1 MAGHS
6 LINIGELSR
15 PATVLI
21 EKVSN
26 AVGTV
31 WEPRQIRR
39 VAQAKADAAFILA
52 EGEIEVTDLQRR
64 AAQRFVEEE
73 TRNQSNME
81 SITGQAI
88 PQLNSDA
95 PVENMAD
102 DWIANFFDKCRI
114 VSDEDMQN
122 LWSRILAGEANSPG
136 SFSRKTVNMLAD
148 MDKSDAVL
156 FANLCRF
163 EWWIGGTLCPLIF
176 DRGDQIYRNYGIST
190 YSLGQLNSI
199 GFIQI
204 GALGFGLSERPQ
216 RITVSYFGRPV
227 NITFPEATG
236 NNLNVGDVIF
246 TPSGV
251 QLSRIVEATPV
262 DGFFNFVYDRWA
274 AQSLVPPRNTQSG
287 SPGTG

>member
-39 VAQAKADAAFILA
+39 VAQAKADAALILA
-52 EGEIEVTDLQRR
+52 EGEIEITDLQRR
-64 AAQRFVEEE
+64 AAQRFVDEE

-81 SITGQAI
+81 SITEQAI
-88 PQLNSDA
+88 PQLNPDA

-122 LWSRILAGEANSPG
+122 LWSRILAGEANSPS

-148 MDKSDAVL
+148 MDKSDAEL
-156 FANLCRF
+156 FANLCCF
-163 EWWIGGTLCPLIF
+163 GWWINGMLAPLIF
-176 DRGDQIYRNYGIST
+176 DPNDPIHHKYGINT

-199 GFIQI
+199 GFIQT
-204 GALGFGLSERPQ
+204 GSLGFSISERPQ
-216 RITVSYFGRPV
+216 RITASYFGRPV
-227 NITFPEATG
+227 NITFPAATG
-236 NNLNVGDVIF
+236 NKLKIGSVF
-246 TPSGV
+246 LTPYGQ
-251 QLSRIVEATPV
+251 QLSRIVETAPV
-262 DGFFNFVYDRWA
+262 DGFFEFVYDRWSE
-274 AQSLVPPRNTQSG
+274 QSLVPPRTRPTQA
-287 SPGTG
+287 PGG

>member
-26 AVGTV
+26 AVGAI

-39 VAQAKADAAFILA
+39 VAQAKVDAAFILA

-81 SITGQAI
+81 NITGKALL
-88 PQLNSDA
+88 QLNPDA
-95 PVENMAD
+95 PVENVDD
-102 DWIANFFDKCRI
+102 DWITNFFDKCRI

-122 LWSRILAGEANSPG
+122 LWSRILAGEANSPS

-148 MDKSDAVL
+148 MDKSDAEL
-156 FANLCRF
+156 FANLCSFGWRV
-163 EWWIGGTLCPLIF
+163 EGGLLPLIL
-176 DRGDQIYRNYGIST
+176 DYQEQLYKQLGIGLF
-190 YSLGQLNSI
+190 SLGQLASI
-199 GFIQI
+199 GLIQV
-204 GALGFGLSERPQ
+204 GAGFTIRERP
-216 RITVSYFGRPV
+216 REIVAVYYDRPV
-227 NITFPEATG
+227 QITFPRETG
-236 NNLNVGDVIF
+236 NVLQIGTVLL
-246 TPSGV
+246 TPSGH
-251 QLSRIVEATPV
+251 QLSEIVQSTPV
-262 DGFFNFVYDRWA
+262 NGFFEFVYDRWST
-274 AQSLVPPRNTQSG
+274 QSLVPPRNTQSG
-287 SPGTG
+287 SLGNE

>member
-26 AVGTV
+26 AVGVV

-39 VAQAKADAAFILA
+39 VAQAKADAALILA

-88 PQLNSDA
+88 PHLNSDA

-114 VSDEDMQN
+114 VSDEGMQD
-122 LWSRILAGEANSPG
+122 LWSRILAGEANSPS

-148 MDKSDAVL
+148 MDRSDAVL

-163 EWWIGGTLCPLIF
+163 GWWIGDMLCPLIL
-176 DRGDQIYRNYGIST
+176 DRADEIYRKHGIST

-204 GALGFGLSERPQ
+204 NFLGYSLNEQPQ
-216 RITVSYFGRPV
+216 QITASYFGSPV
-227 NITFPEATG
+227 NITFPAATG
-236 NNLNVGDVIF
+236 NKLEIGSVF
-246 TPSGV
+246 LTPYGQ
-251 QLSRIVEATPV
+251 QLSRIVETAPV

-274 AQSLVPPRNTQSG
+274 EESLVPPRNTQSG
-287 SPGTG
+287 SPGSG

>member
-148 MDKSDAVL
+148 MDKSDAEL
-156 FANLCRF
+156 FANLWCF
-163 EWWIGGTLCPLIF
+163 GWWIDGMLAPLIF
-176 DRGDQIYRNYGIST
+176 DPSDPIYRKYGIST

-204 GALGFGLSERPQ
+204 GALGFSVHERPQ
-216 RITVSYFGRPV
+216 QVTVSYFGRPV

-236 NNLNVGDVIF
+236 NKLGVGSVIL
-246 TPSGV
+246 TPYGQ
-251 QLSRIVEATPV
+251 QLSSIVEAAPV
-262 DGFFNFVYDRWA
+262 DGFFEFVYDRWSE
-274 AQSLVPPRNTQSG
+274 QSLVPPRTRPTQA
-287 SPGTG
+287 PGG